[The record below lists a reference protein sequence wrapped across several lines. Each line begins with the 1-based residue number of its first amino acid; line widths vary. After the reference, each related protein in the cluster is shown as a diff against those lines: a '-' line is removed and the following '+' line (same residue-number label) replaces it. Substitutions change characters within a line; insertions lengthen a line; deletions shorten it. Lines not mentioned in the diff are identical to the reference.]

1 MGSPPNRFWLN
12 WRGVEHRVE
21 DPALDAGSDRR
32 PRSDRSVQSS
42 AQRFIGGARRTP
54 HRRARSLAAT
64 PFQGRTADTNSVR
77 LLSIPDIQYI
87 ITYRIE
93 DSALWIVRVHH
104 AREDRG
110 T

>member
-1 MGSPPNRFWLN
+1 MRILRWTPEAIDDLDRIDLFNRQRSDSWAA
-12 WRGVEHRVE
+12 RVE
-21 DPALDAGSDRR
+21 RR
-32 PRSDRSVQSS
+32 IV
-42 AQRFIGGARRTP
+42 A
-54 HRRARSLAAT
+54 RARSLAAT

-93 DSALWIVRVHH
+93 DSALWIVRIHH
-104 AREDRG
+104 AREGRG